1 MDLSFL
7 STVALSSCIFAYLF
21 DDFQLSWLTFLI
33 AILAGA
39 TVGFVN
45 GIVITM
51 LGILSL
57 IATLALLFLWGGIV
71 TIVSGGTQ
79 LEIPTIYEIPIHN
92 FLVCRFEQ
100 FFLYKFCGQF

>member
-7 STVALSSCIFAYLF
+7 SPVALSSCIFAYLF

-57 IATLALLFLWGGIV
+57 IATLALLFL
-71 TIVSGGTQ
+71 
-79 LEIPTIYEIPIHN
+79 
-92 FLVCRFEQ
+92 
-100 FFLYKFCGQF
+100 